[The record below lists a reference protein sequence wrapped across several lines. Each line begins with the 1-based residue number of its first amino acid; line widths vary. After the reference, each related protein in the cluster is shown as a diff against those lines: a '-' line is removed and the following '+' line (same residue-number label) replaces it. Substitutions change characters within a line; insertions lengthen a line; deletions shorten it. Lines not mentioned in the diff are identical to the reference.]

1 MSFHNSSFAFSSFV
15 VLNFGYG
22 FCLFCS
28 KFAYHHHHHWC
39 CCKSFFGLKQVVI
52 EIPYVFV
59 QTLVYT
65 LITYAMLFFEWTAT
79 KFLWYFY
86 CVFCLIIG
94 FAYYGM
100 MMVALTANEQ
110 LATIAATFF
119 YSVFN
124 LYAGFMIP
132 LPVGTLL
139 LTHDQGFFFCFF
151 SSFWPQKYFKLSIP
165 QKIAIFFK
173 FTIV

>member
-1 MSFHNSSFAFSSFV
+1 
-15 VLNFGYG
+15 
-22 FCLFCS
+22 
-28 KFAYHHHHHWC
+28 
-39 CCKSFFGLKQVVI
+39 VI

-65 LITYAMLFFEWTAT
+65 LITYAMLFFEWSAT

-139 LTHDQGFFFCFF
+139 LTHE
-151 SSFWPQKYFKLSIP
+151 
-165 QKIAIFFK
+165 
-173 FTIV
+173 

>member
-1 MSFHNSSFAFSSFV
+1 M
-15 VLNFGYG
+15 
-22 FCLFCS
+22 
-28 KFAYHHHHHWC
+28 
-39 CCKSFFGLKQVVI
+39 I

-139 LTHDQGFFFCFF
+139 LTHDQGFFFFF
-151 SSFWPQKYFKLSIP
+151 NFEIFWPQKLLQILQPLKNSKICQNHNNNKKINFNFNPPNFSQFFC
-165 QKIAIFFK
+165 QKSDEHFHCP
-173 FTIV
+173 

>member
-1 MSFHNSSFAFSSFV
+1 
-15 VLNFGYG
+15 L
-22 FCLFCS
+22 
-28 KFAYHHHHHWC
+28 
-39 CCKSFFGLKQVVI
+39 GLKQVVI

-65 LITYAMLFFEWTAT
+65 LITYAMLFFEWTPT

-139 LTHDQGFFFCFF
+139 LTHDQGLFFFFF
-151 SSFWPQKYFKLSIP
+151 FFWAIILPQKYFKFSNP
-165 QKIAIFFK
+165 QKIAIFWSNSQ
-173 FTIV
+173 

>member
-1 MSFHNSSFAFSSFV
+1 
-15 VLNFGYG
+15 
-22 FCLFCS
+22 
-28 KFAYHHHHHWC
+28 
-39 CCKSFFGLKQVVI
+39 VI

>member
-1 MSFHNSSFAFSSFV
+1 
-15 VLNFGYG
+15 
-22 FCLFCS
+22 
-28 KFAYHHHHHWC
+28 
-39 CCKSFFGLKQVVI
+39 
-52 EIPYVFV
+52 
-59 QTLVYT
+59 
-65 LITYAMLFFEWTAT
+65 MLFFEWTAT

-86 CVFCLIIG
+86 SVFCLIIG

-119 YSVFN
+119 YSLFN

-139 LTHDQGFFFCFF
+139 LTHDQGVFYLFYFLNLFLQFFGLKNI
-151 SSFWPQKYFKLSIP
+151 SNSPKK
-165 QKIAIFFK
+165 
-173 FTIV
+173 